1 VATQGS
7 PLTPEFKRAI
17 VLLKDYFD
25 RTKGDSREQD
35 CSSAQ
40 RAANALGV
48 GIATV
53 KRVMA
58 DCNRN
63 PDVLEREV
71 SLRRGRPPR
80 ALADSLQTITRD
92 YVRQANRE
100 GAHITLEM
108 LAGLRS
114 WRRPPPSSSV
124 RCKSTS

>member
-25 RTKGDSREQD
+25 RTKGDGREQD

-58 DCNRN
+58 DSTRN
-63 PDVLEREV
+63 PDW
-71 SLRRGRPPR
+71 
-80 ALADSLQTITRD
+80 
-92 YVRQANRE
+92 VRLFCNDTVDP
-100 GAHITLEM
+100 GFLF
-108 LAGLRS
+108 LY
-114 WRRPPPSSSV
+114 
-124 RCKSTS
+124 